1 MRQSYAVIGL
11 MSGTSLD
18 GADMAFCKFDYDSY
32 WTFKI
37 LKAET
42 IPYTKEWN
50 SKLKNLYVKSAI
62 ELASTNIEYGS
73 YLGTIVKDFISR
85 NHLSVDFI
93 ASHGH
98 TIFHQPQ
105 NKLTLQIG
113 DGNSIAA
120 QTVLPVVYDFRSKD
134 VSLGGQGA
142 PLVPIGDKLLFND
155 YDYCINLGGIANI
168 SFDQNGKRIAFDICP
183 ANQVLNFLSN
193 ESGKPFDDKGQLASG
208 GLIDA
213 SLLNTLNS
221 LDFYSKPT
229 PKSLG
234 REWVEEVN
242 HPILN
247 QSKAKT
253 EDKLRTFTEHI
264 AIQITTIIN
273 QKTGKILI
281 TGGGA
286 HNDFLIERIQ
296 SLTKSQIIIPSPKLI
311 DYKEAMIF
319 AFLGTLRMRNE
330 INCLS
335 SVTGA
340 TRDSSSGIIIRLP

>member
-18 GADMAFCKFDYDSY
+18 GVDLAFCKFEYGSK
-32 WTFKI
+32 WTFTI
-37 LKAET
+37 HKAKT

-50 SKLKNLYVKSAI
+50 SKLKNLHLKSAI
-62 ELASTNIEYGS
+62 ELARTNIEYGS

-120 QTVLPVVYDFRSKD
+120 QTALPVIYDFRSKD

-168 SFDQNGKRIAFDICP
+168 SFDQHGKRIAFDICP
-183 ANQVLNFLSN
+183 ANQILNFLSN
-193 ESGKPFDDKGQLASG
+193 ELGKPFDDKGKIASRG
-208 GLIDA
+208 IVNTT
-213 SLLNTLNS
+213 LLSTLNS
-221 LDFYSKPT
+221 LGFYSDPT

-234 REWVEEVN
+234 REWVEEAIL
-242 HPILN
+242 PILDHREI
-247 QSKAKT
+247 KT

-273 QKTGKILI
+273 QKPGKTLV

-296 SLTKSQIIIPSPKLI
+296 SLTQSQIVIPSLKLI

-340 TRDSSSGIIIRLP
+340 SRDSSSGIIIR